1 MLLNKKYLKRIKG
14 DASFRIFFR
23 KKKLDKS
30 SIIIYCKKE
39 KLKNLLIYDSI
50 NKILIKNNI
59 QAPRLYSENYKKNF
73 IEIEDFG
80 NKTLFEILKKEKKKK
95 MEYYNLVL
103 KLLTKIQTVKDRKI
117 KTFNNNLYKIPEY
130 KKKILF
136 DEAKIFCDWY
146 VPKFLPSPQKNIFN
160 RLLKKQIKTLLDKLK
175 LKNNTFVHRDFH
187 VSNIMIKNNKLSI
200 IDNQDALIGNKAYDL
215 ASLVDDVRFET
226 SKNFKEKIYKLFI
239 NKSLKK
245 LDKKKF
251 RNDFEILSILRNL
264 KIIGI
269 FSRLAERDNKKKYLK
284 LIPHAWKLIALRI
297 NSNPALNDIKK
308 NLNKNFFNKLR

>member
-103 KLLTKIQTVKDRKI
+103 KLLTKIHTKD
-117 KTFNNNLYKIPEY
+117 F
-130 KKKILF
+130 
-136 DEAKIFCDWY
+136 
-146 VPKFLPSPQKNIFN
+146 
-160 RLLKKQIKTLLDKLK
+160 
-175 LKNNTFVHRDFH
+175 
-187 VSNIMIKNNKLSI
+187 
-200 IDNQDALIGNKAYDL
+200 QDRNWMQ
-215 ASLVDDVRFET
+215 SLVPSTWYHMAAD
-226 SKNFKEKIYKLFI
+226 
-239 NKSLKK
+239 
-245 LDKKKF
+245 
-251 RNDFEILSILRNL
+251 
-264 KIIGI
+264 
-269 FSRLAERDNKKKYLK
+269 
-284 LIPHAWKLIALRI
+284 H
-297 NSNPALNDIKK
+297 
-308 NLNKNFFNKLR
+308 